1 MKKRGMS
8 KCFLILLSYSL
19 LITVISVCLNIILP
33 VFQIPTAKILPY
45 ALCFLYWDINSIVAL
60 IAAIIDLLLIFIAV
74 ILFKTKNK
82 VYFPMIICYLLDVCA
97 VILLEIATKKF
108 HLNYFLTLLTEIII
122 IVLAVYL
129 RGQKT
134 GSSSLS

>member
-45 ALCFLYWDINSIVAL
+45 ALCFLYWDINSIGPGGATRGVVA
-60 IAAIIDLLLIFIAV
+60 AQRRRA
-74 ILFKTKNK
+74 
-82 VYFPMIICYLLDVCA
+82 
-97 VILLEIATKKF
+97 
-108 HLNYFLTLLTEIII
+108 
-122 IVLAVYL
+122 
-129 RGQKT
+129 
-134 GSSSLS
+134 